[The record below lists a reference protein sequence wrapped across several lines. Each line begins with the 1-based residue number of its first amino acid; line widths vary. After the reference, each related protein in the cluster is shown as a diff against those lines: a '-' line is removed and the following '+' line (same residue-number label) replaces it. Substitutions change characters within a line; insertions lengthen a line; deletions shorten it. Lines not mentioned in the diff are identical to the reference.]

1 MIIMAKMCHGHYIN
15 QDHHDHQGHEGKKDQ
30 HGHKSNKD
38 HHQGHLII
46 RVIKNIKGFL
56 VIMFIRVIFKLTFK
70 LTTTDDFIFI
80 DRIICSCVN
89 D

>member
-1 MIIMAKMCHGHYIN
+1 MVKMCHGHYIHQDH
-15 QDHHDHQGHEGKKDQ
+15 QDHHDHKGLEGKKDQ
-30 HGHKSNKD
+30 HGHKINQD
-38 HHQGHLII
+38 HHQGHLIT
-46 RVIKNIKGFL
+46 RVIKNIKGFM
-56 VIMFIRVIFKLTFK
+56 VIMFIRVIFQLTFQ

>member
-1 MIIMAKMCHGHYIN
+1 MIIMAKMCHGHNIN

-46 RVIKNIKGFL
+46 RVIKNIKG
-56 VIMFIRVIFKLTFK
+56 
-70 LTTTDDFIFI
+70 LTTTDDMFIFI